1 MQTSYEQLLWCF
13 YVSFWSLKI
22 MVTICF
28 CFKKKRASP
37 FAFYRTKKNALKTWG
52 WINELLLDNST
63 KNLNAAII
71 SSKRGLK
78 LGLSA
83 DTSERDCW
91 RVLTETAGVSEWSMC
106 VGLLS
111 QPSLSVS
118 HCLNYSDR
126 AQKPLQIQPVYVYKQ
141 YILSAHP
148 SILLHISQR
157 HDVKMA
163 FISVFWLEGGLERLP
178 GLLSCSVVFV
188 YAVKLSH
195 WDSKTSKS
203 RAWQSWKHSSH
214 TYKCQCIITYQNQCD
229 FIEKRDAKRAYKQ
242 NIVLKKHTHCK

>member
-1 MQTSYEQLLWCF
+1 MTYIWKYSANIIRTTVMMLLCF
-13 YVSFWSLKI
+13 FLKL
-22 MVTICF
+22 
-28 CFKKKRASP
+28 KNHGHHLLLLLKKRASP

-111 QPSLSVS
+111 QPSLSAVCMS
-118 HCLNYSDR
+118 LTASTTATELRNRFRYS
-126 AQKPLQIQPVYVYKQ
+126 LCMYINSTSYQP
-141 YILSAHP
+141 IPAFC
-148 SILLHISQR
+148 SI
-157 HDVKMA
+157 
-163 FISVFWLEGGLERLP
+163 
-178 GLLSCSVVFV
+178 
-188 YAVKLSH
+188 
-195 WDSKTSKS
+195 
-203 RAWQSWKHSSH
+203 
-214 TYKCQCIITYQNQCD
+214 
-229 FIEKRDAKRAYKQ
+229 
-242 NIVLKKHTHCK
+242 